1 MHCETVPSE
10 AAMHALAARLAPV
23 LKAGDVI
30 ALQGGLGAGKTTFA
44 RGLISA
50 LMGQDTDVPSPTYT
64 LVQTYMAGDLAI
76 WHFDLYRLET
86 PEEIVELGWDDTVSG
101 VALIEWP
108 DRAGNHLPAMRLE
121 VHIDDS
127 TEIRRVS
134 LLAHGK
140 DWQDRLNAF

>member
-10 AAMHALAARLAPV
+10 AAMHALAARLAPL
-23 LKAGDVI
+23 LKAGDVV

-101 VALIEWP
+101 VALIE
-108 DRAGNHLPAMRLE
+108 
-121 VHIDDS
+121 
-127 TEIRRVS
+127 
-134 LLAHGK
+134 
-140 DWQDRLNAF
+140 